1 MGFKYYEFDMRLG
14 CVWLAIA
21 RYNTKKVCN
30 LTMAGIAASEAGI
43 EKATIACIDKGW
55 SRQDLASFVVVEG
68 KKPTKG
74 IDIQTVNNFFNQK
87 RVSPQRFVGICK
99 SLGLDWQE
107 IKKSNETPSPQIP
120 LPLPN
125 DNLIVEVES
134 PNINH
139 NNPFIPQHGKIDDP
153 KFFFGREREIR
164 RVFETLNSGSSVAI
178 IGERAIGKSS
188 LLQAIYRE
196 APTQLRYARQPIY
209 IDLQI
214 VCDEDDFYGDLCHKA
229 GIEKAKGGNLSRA
242 LESNPLLLLL
252 DEVEN
257 MRWDGFT
264 NPTRS
269 LLRGLTEGY
278 NPPLRLVIAARTS
291 LDILFPGT
299 NMTSPFKGHEETMK
313 QWDEKICREFIA
325 SRLQASWLTP
335 VAQPVNFTE
344 AEIAELIAES
354 GGYPQK
360 LMQLCYQTYARY
372 IN

>member
-1 MGFKYYEFDMRLG
+1 
-14 CVWLAIA
+14 
-21 RYNTKKVCN
+21 
-30 LTMAGIAASEAGI
+30 MAERSIAASDAGI
-43 EKATIACIDKGW
+43 EKAKTALTDKGW
-55 SRQDLASFVVVEG
+55 SRQNLADRVVMGEE
-68 KKPTKG
+68 KSLKKG
-74 IDIQTVNNFFNQK
+74 IDIQTVHKFFTQK
-87 RVSPQRFVGICK
+87 CVSRQYFVAICK
-99 SLGLDWQE
+99 ALGLDWQE
-107 IKKSNETPSPQIP
+107 IREPNPTPSPQTS
-120 LPLPN
+120 LPN
-125 DNLIVEVES
+125 DNRIAELEP

-153 KFFFGREREIR
+153 NFFFGREREIR
-164 RVFETLNSGSSVAI
+164 RVFETLNRGSSVAI

-188 LLQAIYRE
+188 LLQVIYRE
-196 APTQLRYARQPIY
+196 APSQLRYARQPIY

-242 LESNPLLLLL
+242 LESKPLLLLL

-269 LLRGLTEGY
+269 LLRGLTEGS

-291 LDILFPGT
+291 LEILFPGK
-299 NMTSPFKGHEETMK
+299 NMTSPFKGHEETLK
-313 QWDEKICREFIA
+313 QWDDRICREFIA
-325 SRLQASWLTP
+325 SRLQADWLTP

-344 AEIAELIAES
+344 EEIAALIAES

-360 LMQLCYQTYARY
+360 LMQLCNQTYNRY
-372 IN
+372 LNDAKSP